1 MDEEELEG
9 GRRKWMRVRR
19 RRMARTGIQRRV
31 ALREEDEEEG
41 EEEGESEP
49 IVGEL

>member
-1 MDEEELEG
+1 
-9 GRRKWMRVRR
+9 MRVRR

-31 ALREEDEEEG
+31 AFREEEEEG
-41 EEEGESEP
+41 EEEGEREP

>member
-1 MDEEELEG
+1 
-9 GRRKWMRVRR
+9 MRVRR

-31 ALREEDEEEG
+31 ALQEKDEEEG
-41 EEEGESEP
+41 EEGEREP